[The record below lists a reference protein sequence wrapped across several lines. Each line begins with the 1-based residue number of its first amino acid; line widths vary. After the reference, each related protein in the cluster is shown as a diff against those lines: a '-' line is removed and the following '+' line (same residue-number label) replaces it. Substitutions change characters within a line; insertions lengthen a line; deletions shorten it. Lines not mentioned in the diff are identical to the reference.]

1 MEKLE
6 GLEFG
11 RVIDGTDLTVDAFN
25 ERLIE
30 FAMQRG
36 YERTPHVDAH
46 GESTDLLHEAD
57 LALEWLQ
64 AQLQGIAAHFE
75 IHENSLVYWNEED
88 VEEATDDPEELSP
101 EEELRIERLL

>member
-11 RVIDGTDLTVDAFN
+11 CVIDGTELSTDEFN
-25 ERLIE
+25 ERLID
-30 FAMQRG
+30 FATQRG

-46 GESTDLLHEAD
+46 GESADLLHEAD

-64 AQLQGIAAHFE
+64 EQLTDMAAHFE
-75 IHENSLVYWNEED
+75 IKDNSLLYRDEAEIEET
-88 VEEATDDPEELSP
+88 TDDLDELSP
-101 EEELRIERLL
+101 EQEFKIEGLL